1 MHEPKDSHRV
11 IRKKNKYRTV
21 THTCGIQK
29 NGTDEPIYKAEM
41 ETQIENKFLGS
52 KGEAG
57 MNQET
62 ETAICTLLI
71 PCMKQIANKKLLNST
86 GTSTQGSVVT

>member
-1 MHEPKDSHRV
+1 
-11 IRKKNKYRTV
+11 
-21 THTCGIQK
+21 
-29 NGTDEPIYKAEM
+29 M

>member
-41 ETQIENKFLGS
+41 ETQTDRANIQTPS
-52 KGEAG
+52 MAAG
-57 MNQET
+57 ITYKIDNQ
-62 ETAICTLLI
+62 
-71 PCMKQIANKKLLNST
+71 
-86 GTSTQGSVVT
+86 